1 MNEKKR
7 LGIVLI
13 SLVVVVALSVLL
25 YSMYKDQIDPVTGKW
40 APTSSDATV
49 TTAAMDQAAP
59 DFTMEDANGKT
70 VKLSDFKGK
79 PVVLNFWASSCG
91 YCKAE
96 MPYFESA
103 FQEYGDKV
111 QFVMLNVTGSEQ
123 NAGDGRTFIQNAP
136 YTFPVYY
143 ETANKAMGLYGLRGL
158 PTTVFIDADGKIVQ
172 KTIGAITEAK
182 LENNLKALLG

>member
-7 LGIVLI
+7 LGVVLI

-25 YSMYKDQIDPVTGKW
+25 YSMYKDRIDPTTGKW
-40 APTSSDATV
+40 APTSSDAAV
-49 TTAAMDQAAP
+49 TTAAMNQAAP
-59 DFTMEDANGKT
+59 DFTMEDAQGKE

-79 PVVLNFWASSCG
+79 PVVLNFWASSCS

-103 FQEYGDKV
+103 YQEYGDNV
-111 QFVMLNVTGSEQ
+111 QFVMLNVVESEQ
-123 NAGDGRTFIQNAP
+123 NANDGRNFIQGAA

-143 ETANKAMGLYGLRGL
+143 ETENKAMGLYGLRGL

-172 KTIGAITEAK
+172 KNIGAITEAK
-182 LENNLKALLG
+182 LANNIEALLG